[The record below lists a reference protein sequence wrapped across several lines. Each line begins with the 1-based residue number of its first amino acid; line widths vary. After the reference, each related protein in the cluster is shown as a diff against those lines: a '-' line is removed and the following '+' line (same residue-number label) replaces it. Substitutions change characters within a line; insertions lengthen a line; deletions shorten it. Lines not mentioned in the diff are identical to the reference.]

1 MIRMCSFFIP
11 IYSYFCKTNRIRKG
25 GTRRMIDLE
34 TGIMDIEGV
43 VMTPDSKLED
53 FKKYDANLVG
63 IDVWGKGWGIITIK
77 KWIRSNGIDASVKF
91 RIDEG
96 ENSRQ
101 IIIEPTLINQSGM
114 RLCLTNLGKLLLDM
128 IQILQSLK
136 RVGIMMISS
145 VALSIRFLVAACM
158 KVTVMG

>member
-1 MIRMCSFFIP
+1 
-11 IYSYFCKTNRIRKG
+11 
-25 GTRRMIDLE
+25 MIDLE

-53 FKKYDANLVG
+53 FKKYDTNLVG
-63 IDVWGKGWGIITIK
+63 IDVWGKDWGIITIK

-114 RLCLTNLGKLLLDM
+114 NLIDASKKWLKGMAIGSYKETDNSFIGEYNWGSLIAHYIPDRDYGIVGGKIKIDYSRQNDSE
-128 IQILQSLK
+128 II
-136 RVGIMMISS
+136 
-145 VALSIRFLVAACM
+145 A
-158 KVTVMG
+158 T

>member
-1 MIRMCSFFIP
+1 
-11 IYSYFCKTNRIRKG
+11 
-25 GTRRMIDLE
+25 MIDLE

-53 FKKYDANLVG
+53 FKKYDTNLVG

-77 KWIRSNGIDASVKF
+77 KWIRSNGIDAGVKF

-114 RLCLTNLGKLLLDM
+114 KLLDASKKWLKGMALGSYKETDNS
-128 IQILQSLK
+128 IIGEYNWGSLIAHYVPD
-136 RVGIMMISS
+136 RDYGIVGGEIKIDYS
-145 VALSIRFLVAACM
+145 R
-158 KVTVMG
+158 

>member
-1 MIRMCSFFIP
+1 
-11 IYSYFCKTNRIRKG
+11 
-25 GTRRMIDLE
+25 MIDLE

-63 IDVWGKGWGIITIK
+63 IDVWGKGWGIITKK
-77 KWIRSNGIDASVKF
+77 KWIRSNGIDASDKF

-114 RLCLTNLGKLLLDM
+114 KLLDASKKWLKGMALGSYKETDNS
-128 IQILQSLK
+128 IIGEYNWGSLIAHYVPD
-136 RVGIMMISS
+136 RDYGIVGGEIKIDYS
-145 VALSIRFLVAACM
+145 R
-158 KVTVMG
+158 

>member
-1 MIRMCSFFIP
+1 
-11 IYSYFCKTNRIRKG
+11 
-25 GTRRMIDLE
+25 MIDLE

-77 KWIRSNGIDASVKF
+77 KWIRSNGIDAGVKF

-114 RLCLTNLGKLLLDM
+114 KLLDASKKWLKGMALGRYKETDNS
-128 IQILQSLK
+128 IIGEYNWGSLIAHYVPDRDYGIVGGEIKIDYSKVNRTILK
-136 RVGIMMISS
+136 
-145 VALSIRFLVAACM
+145 
-158 KVTVMG
+158 